1 MDEGAGIECD
11 VTIAPFSHMDHKV
24 IGKNSRMCVEYSL
37 AMRRCFEHVVMTSLY
52 PRSVIRISCTILQSD
67 GGELSCILNASLLAL
82 VDAGI
87 AVSDFQVSL
96 EVGYMDNSILFDMNR
111 TESRLN
117 GIVMTVAYL
126 PKMDRFTL
134 VTMDNNIPLELF
146 EVCAEDVFHSRL
158 F

>member
-1 MDEGAGIECD
+1 
-11 VTIAPFSHMDHKV
+11 
-24 IGKNSRMCVEYSL
+24 
-37 AMRRCFEHVVMTSLY
+37 
-52 PRSVIRISCTILQSD
+52 
-67 GGELSCILNASLLAL
+67 
-82 VDAGI
+82 
-87 AVSDFQVSL
+87 
-96 EVGYMDNSILFDMNR
+96 MDNSILFDMNR